1 MADNKP
7 TENSMTYEDPFS
19 DYPRHPRF
27 KIEPTSPRPS
37 PYESTASLSLA
48 EDSLHDPY
56 DEDEYIEKQPLN
68 AAQGFAGGFY
78 PPP

>member
-1 MADNKP
+1 MAENKP
-7 TENSMTYEDPFS
+7 TENFKTYDDPFS
-19 DYPRHPRF
+19 DQPAHLRF
-27 KIEPTSPRPS
+27 VEPTLPR
-37 PYESTASLSLA
+37 PYESTASLSFA

-68 AAQGFAGGFY
+68 SGQQFTGGFY

>member
-7 TENSMTYEDPFS
+7 TEIPKTYEDPFS
-19 DYPRHPRF
+19 DHPRHPRF
-27 KIEPTSPRPS
+27 LDPTSPS
-37 PYESTASLSLA
+37 PYESTTNLSFA

-56 DEDEYIEKQPLN
+56 EEDEYIEKQPLN
-68 AAQGFAGGFY
+68 KAQSFAGGFY